1 MMYSKTAL
9 LLLISSVSFTLAAP
23 VEAEPIDSVTYDPAT
38 FDTEMSFTTK
48 LAERADKH
56 LCWGWCQVNISGGPC
71 NWYCPAGIACKPQ
84 NNRGIGCGDWKG
96 DMNGSGSQGDGL
108 VLVTSVDDT
117 VQHRV

>member
-9 LLLISSVSFTLAAP
+9 LLLISSVSFILAAP

-84 NNRGIGCGDWKG
+84 NNRGVGCGDWKG